1 MHSEL
6 NKLENDGWKLLGV
19 QNVRLENGS
28 LFTVAYL
35 KQEKLEII
43 TLYLEVIS
51 LISGFLYFAQ
61 KGSSKIV

>member
-1 MHSEL
+1 MQSQL
-6 NKLENDGWKLLGV
+6 NEMENYGWNLVGV

-35 KQEKLEII
+35 KREKLLII

-51 LISGFLYFAQ
+51 IVSGFLYFAQ
-61 KGSSKIV
+61 KGSSKVI